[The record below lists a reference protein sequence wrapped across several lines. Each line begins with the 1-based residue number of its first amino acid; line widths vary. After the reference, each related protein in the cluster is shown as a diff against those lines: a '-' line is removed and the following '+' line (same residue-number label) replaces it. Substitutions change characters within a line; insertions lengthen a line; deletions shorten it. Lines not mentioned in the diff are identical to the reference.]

1 MARAFDP
8 ADSCFRVD
16 EVVFLIDVKFLV
28 VPAVAFLIEL
38 VIYAGSLIA
47 DMAVL
52 QVRERLEV
60 SCEGVSRFDISAS
73 VKLCGIRIVVFVISS
88 GKELVC
94 HPLIFDVGQIAI
106 VVAFKILKRETAHD
120 IQGLS

>member
-1 MARAFDP
+1 MARTFDP

-52 QVRERLEV
+52 QVSEGLEIFRE
-60 SCEGVSRFDISAS
+60 GISRFEISAS
-73 VKLCGIRIVVFVISS
+73 VKL
-88 GKELVC
+88 
-94 HPLIFDVGQIAI
+94 
-106 VVAFKILKRETAHD
+106 
-120 IQGLS
+120 